1 MGGARNRVS
10 GEAVVSGRRSSRL
23 ATGGARVDRVGAKLL
38 PRAIADRRGHAGAGI
53 AAPTTRP
60 LSRGNSAGQL
70 AKAGWA
76 IRSPER
82 SRKGATSG
90 RKAAPAGD
98 CGCGAAE
105 LGHSWS
111 CSWIV
116 PIAEVDRRCPASFVR
131 ARRAR
136 GARTLPSHPS
146 REQRLA
152 NGPRKP
158 APRGQARSTVTGS
171 HPIPGMGSSMSFT
184 GCRRSRESLPVEGV
198 SGLRKRSP
206 LTRRQQRGS
215 SAYAK
220 RVAAPTVVRRACV
233 TGGVRGRSCSGV
245 ASENGASQR
254 APEGAPTRCP
264 PRGGQGGQRTVCTGN
279 DRSSHHAVKRG

>member
-1 MGGARNRVS
+1 MRPAMPR
-10 GEAVVSGRRSSRL
+10 
-23 ATGGARVDRVGAKLL
+23 L
-38 PRAIADRRGHAGAGI
+38 PRQPLTRG
-53 AAPTTRP
+53 T
-60 LSRGNSAGQL
+60 SAGQL
-70 AKAGWA
+70 AQARPA

-82 SRKGATSG
+82 ARKGATSG

-116 PIAEVDRRCPASFVR
+116 SIAEVDRRYPASLAR

-136 GARTLPSHPS
+136 GTRTLPSHPS

-152 NGPRKP
+152 NGSRKP

-171 HPIPGMGSSMSFT
+171 HPIPGMVPSVSFT
-184 GCRRSRESLPVEGV
+184 GCRRTREHLAMEGV
-198 SGLRKRSP
+198 SGRRKQSP
-206 LTRRQQRGS
+206 LTRRRWRRS

-220 RVAAPTVVRRACV
+220 RMAAPTVVRRACV
-233 TGGVRGRSCSGV
+233 TGGVRGRSCSG
-245 ASENGASQR
+245 AAPDNGAPSR
-254 APEGAPTRCP
+254 APASRGAALRRDVLREEGNAGNGQCARERPKLAPRRQAWVSRGRIVARRSGATRVAP
-264 PRGGQGGQRTVCTGN
+264 SEA
-279 DRSSHHAVKRG
+279 RSAGS